1 MLKLAKKLFPLN
13 RSLTGKGNIKTL
25 KILKQIN
32 PDLKIYKF
40 RSGEKVY
47 DWKIPKVWDVKS
59 AYIITPQKKKICDFQ
74 KNNLHLVGYS
84 APINKKI
91 QLSRL
96 EKNLYSIPKLSNAI
110 PYVTSYYKKLGF
122 LSCP

>member
-47 DWKIPKVWDVKS
+47 DWKIPKVWDVNQLTFS
-59 AYIITPQKKKICDFQ
+59 KKKIWF
-74 KNNLHLVGYS
+74 L
-84 APINKKI
+84 KI
-91 QLSRL
+91 
-96 EKNLYSIPKLSNAI
+96 IFI
-110 PYVTSYYKKLGF
+110 LG
-122 LSCP
+122 